1 MVPPM
6 SAEADRLGSEKYV
19 VLTTFRRNG
28 NSVATP
34 IWLAQSGDE
43 LVMWT
48 ERNSGKVKRIRATG
62 TVTVQACDARGR
74 KTHGVAV
81 NGVGRVA
88 DDVQTDEIRELIKKK
103 YGIIGR
109 LMMFGSSLRGG
120 KDRTV
125 GVFVALD

>member
-1 MVPPM
+1 MT
-6 SAEADRLGSEKYV
+6 AEADRLGSEKYV

-62 TVTVQACDARGR
+62 KVTVQACDARGR
-74 KTHGVAV
+74 KTHGAVV

-88 DDVQTDEIRELIKKK
+88 DDAQTDQIRELIKKK
-103 YGIIGR
+103 YGVIGR
-109 LMMFGSSLRGG
+109 LALLGSSLRGG
-120 KDRTV
+120 KERTV
-125 GVFVALD
+125 GVLVKLD